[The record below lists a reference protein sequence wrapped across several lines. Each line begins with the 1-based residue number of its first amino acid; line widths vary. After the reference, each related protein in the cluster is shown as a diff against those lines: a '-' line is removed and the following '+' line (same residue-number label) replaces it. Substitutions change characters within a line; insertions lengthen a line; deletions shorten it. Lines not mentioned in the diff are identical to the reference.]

1 MKNNNQELSIKVDIV
16 RMKQALSSKSIMV
29 PQGLTKEEKRQ
40 FILDFA
46 KK

>member
-1 MKNNNQELSIKVDIV
+1 MKNNNQELSIKVDKE